1 MASSNEGYWSKSWA
15 LLTRDKGWF
24 KPLLVLSAAHLVPVV
39 GAFGAS
45 GYALEWA
52 RLTSWGV
59 DSSPKQKNVNV
70 SECIRTGARAFVVA
84 LAFGLVVGFVNKI
97 VEMILGDT
105 LGSLLSLVITLFAS
119 VLITVATLRATIYQ
133 SIGAG
138 FEVNRLAD
146 MIKRDHKGLLR
157 IVGLNAAL
165 GAVIGLICAVL
176 FSIIMIAT
184 MGDLVG
190 TVIASERY
198 GSLDDWDIVMLV
210 AKWITGAFPLLCVFG
225 YVVGVLG
232 AFANLITTTAV
243 GLWMRQFDVRNWGAS
258 SDPLPATAPAGQ
270 AAGWGAPATNGY
282 TPAPTGSATPAA
294 TPDAAGPAAYNG
306 AYGYTNSTDMRGYD
320 QSAAQ
325 MPIPEAREV
334 PLDIPTGASPTPE
347 AASSVMEMPP
357 IEAPAHGGR
366 ATAISLVDVPA
377 QTETQLDQDHVEDSP
392 VAEAPAEVAQAED
405 AVAEVAPAED
415 AVAEMATAENAVV
428 EMVPAED
435 TFAEVIEPAIVEVT
449 PDTAEPVEE
458 PVVVDAGEPEADVP
472 AEDVPVPEPA
482 DEEPESAEQPVSPAR
497 QHEELE
503 AWEAL
508 TSLEQLVD
516 KQSKQFEPMAEPEYE
531 PASYEPAAAEPE
543 TPEPV
548 PAEPA
553 ELANPQVTPP
563 VLTFSL
569 LEMSKSEAEPAP
581 ALAPDVDE
589 DVADVEPAD
598 GRVVEVIDLTTPP
611 TDKEA

>member
-210 AKWITGAFPLLCVFG
+210 AKWITGTFPLLCVFG

-270 AAGWGAPATNGY
+270 AAGWGAPANNGY
-282 TPAPTGSATPAA
+282 TPAPTASATPTA

-306 AYGYTNSTDMRGYD
+306 AYGYANSSEVRGYD

-347 AASSVMEMPP
+347 AASPVMEMPP

-377 QTETQLDQDHVEDSP
+377 QTETQLDQAYVEDSP
-392 VAEAPAEVAQAED
+392 VAEAPAEV
-405 AVAEVAPAED
+405 VPAED
-415 AVAEMATAENAVV
+415 AVA

-435 TFAEVIEPAIVEVT
+435 TFAEVIESAIVEVT

-482 DEEPESAEQPVSPAR
+482 DEEPESAEQPVLPAH

-516 KQSKQFEPMAEPEYE
+516 KQSKQFEPVAEPEYE
-531 PASYEPAAAEPE
+531 PSPYEPVAAEPE

-548 PAEPA
+548 SVEPAEPA
-553 ELANPQVTPP
+553 IPQATAP

-581 ALAPDVDE
+581 APAPAPD
-589 DVADVEPAD
+589 DVEGVVDVEPAD

-611 TDKEA
+611 TDKEV